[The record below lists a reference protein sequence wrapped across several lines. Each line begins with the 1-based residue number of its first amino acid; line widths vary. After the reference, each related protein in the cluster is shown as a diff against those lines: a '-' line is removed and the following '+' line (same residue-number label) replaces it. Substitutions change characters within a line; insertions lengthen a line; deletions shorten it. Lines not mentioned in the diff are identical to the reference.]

1 MRHYVLPDGYDGSGH
16 LELKADDLHYLTHVL
31 RKRPGD
37 RFEGT
42 DGHGNR
48 VSICMKSLK
57 PGHCVLEIS
66 GTGSGDAEPGSTT
79 PVKVTLFQCIPKAN
93 KMDMIVRQAVEAGV
107 DTIVPVQSDHS
118 VPRFDH
124 EKMRQKQ
131 QRWQRIAR
139 QAMQQSGREE
149 APVIEVPVV
158 IAQMPRIWREISSPG
173 GICLLF
179 HEEPLSQNSLHGLLA
194 SRPSSV
200 GICVGPE
207 GGFSQNEVA
216 VLLNC
221 GLQPVYIKTN
231 VLRTE
236 TAALYAVAAVQTV
249 ILERDHWNA
258 HP

>member
-1 MRHYVLPDGYDGSGH
+1 MRHYVLPDSYDGSGH
-16 LELKADDLHYLTHVL
+16 LELKADDFHYLTHVL

-42 DGHGNR
+42 DRHGNR
-48 VSICMKSLK
+48 VSICMKSSK

-66 GTGSGDAEPGSTT
+66 GTGSMDAEPGSNS
-79 PVKVTLFQCIPKAN
+79 PVKVTLFQCMPKAN

-124 EKMRQKQ
+124 EKTRQKQ
-131 QRWQRIAR
+131 QRWKRIAR
-139 QAMQQSGREE
+139 QAMQQSGRER
-149 APVIEVPVV
+149 APVIELPVV
-158 IAQMPRIWREISSPG
+158 IAEVPRIWHEISAPG
-173 GICLLF
+173 DICLLF
-179 HEEPLSQNSLHGLLA
+179 HEKPLSQACLHVLLA
-194 SRPSSV
+194 SRPCSV

-207 GGFSQNEVA
+207 GGFSQDEVA
-216 VLLNC
+216 SLLNC
-221 GLQPVYIKTN
+221 GLQPVYINTY